1 MFLNEMELNEKY
13 LITSYGDLSGL
24 EIEELNKIG
33 FLIGEEV
40 YKSKNYNCIN
50 DICMFNLEDT
60 MYSINKKYVSEI
72 EVTQL

>member
-1 MFLNEMELNEKY
+1 MELNEKY